1 MAFSATVLCFKFVQQ
16 TKSQVD
22 KHRVVWMMKSA
33 FIRNEYIQS
42 SLDKSSSQERE
53 SLVQQVDKAFCNSSK
68 AIAMHCCEW
77 GRQIVVHLPQKAEK
91 LELVQCT

>member
-53 SLVQQVDKAFCNSSK
+53 SLVQQVDKAFYNSSK

-77 GRQIVVHLPQKAEK
+77 GRQIVVHSPQKTEK
-91 LELVQCT
+91 FKLVQCT